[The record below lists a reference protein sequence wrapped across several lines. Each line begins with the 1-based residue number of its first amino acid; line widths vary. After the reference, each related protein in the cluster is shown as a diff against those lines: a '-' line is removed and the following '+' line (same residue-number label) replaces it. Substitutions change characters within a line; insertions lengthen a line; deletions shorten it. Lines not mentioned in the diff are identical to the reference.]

1 VLWRLR
7 SAGCAGAQL
16 VERDQL
22 FWYASIKRVIALSA
36 RVRSRSSVSRRR
48 GGGAAGCSVRSLDAA
63 VNIAADE
70 LRVLEQLPDYPP
82 DELVGADRADCADA
96 PAEVPPAVPA
106 DAEVEEIRLLLVRV

>member
-1 VLWRLR
+1 MVCLDQASDRALR
-7 SAGCAGAQL
+7 AGEVALELLAAAG
-16 VERDQL
+16 
-22 FWYASIKRVIALSA
+22 
-36 RVRSRSSVSRRR
+36 RR

-82 DELVGADRADCADA
+82 DELVGADRAACADA